1 MLRHCIVAGS
11 TVVSAC
17 LIASVITAGA
27 VLAQTATENNPGRP
41 LQLLQNIKPVK
52 TAAHIKP
59 AAASTAATSARK
71 TKMAAKAHFRPHV
84 RVAANRHPI
93 ATQMAQAVTRESAP
107 PVSPPAAAAN
117 AVAMPSPSLEP
128 IAPSAMP
135 VPSELVVGGQEV
147 RVASPDDVNEIDLAA
162 NNATASPS
170 ALAADPANAAAPAAN
185 TGEVSPKA
193 DAFSVAVAQQQ
204 QVSQE
209 HSQEHSPIGSP
220 SWIMQVVAA
229 LGGAVAAGSVA
240 WFLIGSAPQRT
251 YG

>member
-17 LIASVITAGA
+17 LFVSVITAGA
-27 VLAQTATENNPGRP
+27 ALAQTATENNPGRP
-41 LQLLQNIKPVK
+41 LQLLQNIKPTK
-52 TAAHIKP
+52 TAAHVKP
-59 AAASTAATSARK
+59 AATSTAATSARK
-71 TKMAAKAHFRPHV
+71 TKMAAKDHLRPHV
-84 RVAANRHPI
+84 RVAAKRQRI
-93 ATQMAQAVTRESAP
+93 ATQMAQAVTPESAP
-107 PVSPPAAAAN
+107 PASPPAAAAN

-128 IAPSAMP
+128 IAPAAIPM
-135 VPSELVVGGQEV
+135 PSEFVVGGQEV

-170 ALAADPANAAAPAAN
+170 APAADS
-185 TGEVSPKA
+185 GEVSPKA
-193 DAFSVAVAQQQ
+193 DSVSVAVAQQR
-204 QVSQE
+204 QV
-209 HSQEHSPIGSP
+209 SQEHSPIGSP